1 MLMLSSGPKKDF
13 IMTILKNIGNEYF
26 FSFVSQRHDFRTKCL
41 IWESVTFNFNKVWI
55 KTITHIYFA
64 VMRLLPINKSVS
76 QFRKQTDQKTQ
87 NINISWLKSNSLQ
100 SSETLLIRAHVHE
113 DFCDI
118 STGNRTKITAT
129 ATVNNNKKYAQI
141 INSESVLIF
150 PSTRTLMA
158 VHVPYKWVIWNDCV

>member
-1 MLMLSSGPKKDF
+1 MLMLSSGPKNDFIMTILKNIGPKNDF

-87 NINISWLKSNSLQ
+87 NIKYITVEVELITKFWNSAYKCV
-100 SSETLLIRAHVHE
+100 I
-113 DFCDI
+113 
-118 STGNRTKITAT
+118 
-129 ATVNNNKKYAQI
+129 KYLHI
-141 INSESVLIF
+141 
-150 PSTRTLMA
+150 
-158 VHVPYKWVIWNDCV
+158 KWF